1 MEAKNGEYSAYDL
14 EAARI
19 LDDFI
24 PEKTFDAHM
33 HHAHQKMRTNPDD
46 FSQYKADFRPLA
58 GDREMTVNMM
68 GCPEAGM
75 VDPATGLPND
85 FFQRSVDIIKE
96 QLTLH
101 PEICGAV
108 LVCPSDTPEDIEK
121 RMAYIGCP
129 NLTGLKVYH
138 LLSAARKDT
147 FQCDAEEFLPESAW
161 EVAEKHH
168 LTITLHMVK
177 DTALADPSNQAYI
190 RGHAKRY
197 PDAKFI
203 LAHCA
208 RSFAAWTAIEN
219 IDKVT
224 DFDNVFFD
232 FSGVCESPQ
241 MFTILKKAGIE
252 KCMWG
257 SDWTVSRLAGKC
269 VSIADTFYWIGE
281 KDLAR
286 MTGNTAFHSWLVGT
300 ENLMAVRQAAQ
311 MLELS
316 RTDVEKFFYK
326 NAERIFLGNNRN
338 KRREVL

>member
-1 MEAKNGEYSAYDL
+1 MNAKNGVYTEYDL
-14 EAARI
+14 EAAKI

-33 HHAHQKMRTNPDD
+33 HHSHQKVRTNPDD
-46 FSQYKADFRPLA
+46 FSQYKEDFRPLM

-68 GCPEAGM
+68 GCPEKGM
-75 VDPATGLPND
+75 VDPETGRPND
-85 FFQRSVDIIKE
+85 FFQNSVNIIKD
-96 QLTLH
+96 QLTFH

-108 LVCPSDTPEDIEK
+108 LVSPVDTTEDIEK
-121 RMAYIGCP
+121 RIAYIGCP

-138 LLSAARKDT
+138 ELSTARKDT
-147 FQCDAEEFLPESAW
+147 FQCETGEFLPESAW
-161 EVAEKHH
+161 EVANSRHM
-168 LTITLHMVK
+168 TITLHMVK
-177 DTALADPSNQAYI
+177 DRALADPANQAYI
-190 RGHAKRY
+190 RDHAKRY
-197 PDAKFI
+197 PDVKFI

-219 IDKVT
+219 VDKVT
-224 DFDNVFFD
+224 DLDNVFFD

-241 MFTILKKAGIE
+241 MFSIIKKAGID

-269 VSIADTFYWIGE
+269 ISIADSFYWIGE

-286 MTGNTAFHSWLVGT
+286 MTGPTGFHSWLVGT
-300 ENLMAVRQAAQ
+300 ENLMAARQAFQ

-316 RTDVEKFFYK
+316 RVDAEKFFYK
-326 NAERIFLGNNRN
+326 NAERVFLG
-338 KRREVL
+338 K